1 MTRHIEVQTT
11 CLWKTLHAMRQPTV
25 QREVKANA
33 ERQLKAYAVMGAT
46 CAIRLRAIQALQRNG
61 MVVPQV
67 IGGSGGDA
75 A

>member
-1 MTRHIEVQTT
+1 MTRYLQTQT
-11 CLWKTLHAMRQPTV
+11 ECLFRTLHAMRQPTV

-61 MVVPQV
+61 MMAPQV
-67 IGGSGGDA
+67 IGGGGDA